1 MIDFGALP
9 DLLILVLAALLP
21 ALVYLA
27 WVRKGERYQTEPWG
41 PLLSL
46 FFYGAIVA
54 TIISAI
60 LELLLVALGT
70 AVSQSF
76 PAPEF
81 TFLNGNSS
89 AGAFFLV
96 LVIAPFVEE
105 ALKASG
111 VTRAA
116 ARIRILGDGPV
127 FGASVGLGFG
137 FFETL
142 IYGVGAF
149 VTGGLVAGLGLIF
162 IRSLSSVLLHG
173 STTAM
178 FGYGFA
184 RQRFSGGGGAAGA
197 YYVLAVVMH
206 SSFNALASLSAILLA
221 VHVTVISSDI
231 ASLIGLL
238 VAITFAFGALEH
250 ARTLASR
257 STFPG
262 ASGPHPRFRPPPPVR
277 VRSQGP
283 PGAR

>member
-1 MIDFGALP
+1 MIDFGAIP

-27 WVRKGERYQTEPWG
+27 WVRKSERYQTEPWG

-46 FFYGAIVA
+46 FFYGALFATVVA
-54 TIISAI
+54 AL
-60 LELLLVALGT
+60 LEVVLVAIGT

-96 LVIAPFVEE
+96 LVIAPLVEE
-105 ALKASG
+105 AMKASG

-116 ARIRILGDGPV
+116 ARIRFLSDGPV

-142 IYGVGAF
+142 IYGLGAF
-149 VTGGLVAGLGLIF
+149 FTGGLVAGLGLIF
-162 IRSLSSVLLHG
+162 VRSLSSVLLHG
-173 STTAM
+173 SSTAM
-178 FGYGFA
+178 FGYGYA
-184 RQRFSGGGGAAGA
+184 RQRFLGGGGTSGA
-197 YYVLAVVMH
+197 YYGLAVLMH
-206 SSFNALASLSAILLA
+206 ASFNALASLSALLLA
-221 VHVTVISSDI
+221 FHITFIASDV
-231 ASLIGLL
+231 ASLIGLV
-238 VAITFAFGALEH
+238 VAIAFAFTALEY
-250 ARTLASR
+250 ARTLVAR
-257 STFPG
+257 SNFPG
-262 ASGPHPRFRPPPPVR
+262 ASGPHPRYRPPPVR
-277 VRSQGP
+277 LRSQGP